1 METPEQKCL
10 RLLGALEDLAQAENA
25 SLLAGDAEGLAA
37 LQDRAAPLV
46 AYLAEHGA
54 AVTSEATRRRVA
66 AWLEHR
72 RQTESFF
79 AGHIARMQER
89 MREIDAARR
98 RVARLA
104 PAYSAGVSEERGKF
118 VAVG

>member
-10 RLLGALEDLAQAENA
+10 RLLGALEELARAENA

-37 LQDRAAPLV
+37 LQERAGPLV
-46 AYLAEHGA
+46 AFLAEHGA
-54 AVTSEATRRRVA
+54 AIGDESARRRVA

-98 RVARLA
+98 RVTRLA
-104 PAYSAGVSEERGKF
+104 PVYGSGVAAEGSHF
-118 VAVG
+118 AAVG

>member
-10 RLLGALEDLAQAENA
+10 RLLGALEEMAQAENA

-37 LQDRAAPLV
+37 LQEQAAPLV

-54 AVTSEATRRRVA
+54 AIANEATRRRVA

-72 RQTESFF
+72 RLTESFF

-98 RVARLA
+98 RVTRLA
-104 PAYSAGVSEERGKF
+104 PAYGSGAIAERGHF
-118 VAVG
+118 AAVG

>member
-1 METPEQKCL
+1 METPAHKCL
-10 RLLGALEDLAQAENA
+10 RLLGALEELARAENVA
-25 SLLAGDAEGLAA
+25 LAAGDAEGLAS
-37 LQDRAAPLV
+37 LQERAAPLV

-54 AVTSEATRRRVA
+54 AIADDATRCRVA
-66 AWLEHR
+66 SWLEHR
-72 RQTESFF
+72 RLTESFF

-104 PAYSAGVSEERGKF
+104 PVYGNNAPEERGQF
-118 VAVG
+118 AAVG

>member
-10 RLLGALEDLAQAENA
+10 RLLDALEELAQAENVA
-25 SLLAGDAEGLAA
+25 LAAGDAEGLAS
-37 LQDRAAPLV
+37 LQERAAPLV
-46 AYLAEHGA
+46 AFLAEHGSA
-54 AVTSEATRRRVA
+54 IAQESTRRRVA

-72 RQTESFF
+72 RLTESFF

-104 PAYSAGVSEERGKF
+104 PVYGNAAPEERGHF
-118 VAVG
+118 AAVG